1 MHAPLVTVSKLSIA
15 FSKTGGALSPVVHGI
30 DFHIHAGECL
40 ALVGESGSGKS
51 VTAKSLLRILPS
63 GCHIDGSIAFN
74 GMEITSMEE
83 SRLRKL
89 RGGRIAMIFQEPLS
103 ALNPLHPVGK
113 QIAEALYLHQGLP
126 LHRSEKEVTAL
137 LDRVG
142 IPDAS
147 RRRKSYP
154 HELSGGQR
162 QRVMIAMAIANNP
175 DLLIADEPTTAL
187 DVTVQDKILRLL
199 EDLRRERNMA
209 MLFIT
214 HDLGVVR
221 RMADRIAVM
230 KDGRILETAAKDT
243 LFTHPVHPWTRELVR
258 TTQPPPPRAP
268 TENPA
273 LLLTRGLAVRFPIK
287 EGLLQRVKGHV
298 HAVRGADL
306 VIRKGETL
314 GVVGESGSGKTSLAH
329 ALLRLIHTEGEI
341 LLDNK
346 RIDGLSSGEFRKL
359 RPRMQMVFQDPFD
372 SLSPRMTVGE
382 IVGEGLEVHSHM
394 KTKERDVQIAQ
405 SLEAVGMDPSMA
417 DRYPH
422 EFSGGQRQR
431 IAIARA
437 LILKPDLLVL
447 DEPTSSLD
455 RSVQFQVL
463 ELLRHLQEER
473 GLSYLFISHDL
484 AVVRRIS
491 HRIAVMKDGDIVETG
506 PAEQLF
512 TRPEHPYTRELLA
525 AALAA

>member
-1 MHAPLVTVSKLSIA
+1 MHTPLVTVNKLSIA

-51 VTAKSLLRILPS
+51 VTAKSLLRLLPS

-243 LFTHPVHPWTRELVR
+243 LFTHPVYPWTRELVR
-258 TTQPPPPRAP
+258 TTQPPPPRAL

-273 LLLTRGLAVRFPIK
+273 LLQTRGLAVRFPIK

-329 ALLRLIHTEGEI
+329 ALLRLIHTEGQIFLE
-341 LLDNK
+341 DQ

-394 KTKERDVQIAQ
+394 KPAEREIQIAQ
-405 SLEAVGMDPSMA
+405 SLEAVGMEPSMA

-491 HRIAVMKDGDIVETG
+491 HRIAVMKDGYIVETG